1 MPKFYIKMNYVVAY
15 STEFVLDTEDTLVL
29 ELKAS
34 EMAEDVLHSMD
45 SDVLEKT
52 LGWNISNYE
61 SPIVHHIE
69 EVKSVHGKVLMNNNA
84 LFVAE
89 FNKTKKEIYG

>member
-15 STEFVLDTEDTLVL
+15 STEFVLDTED
-29 ELKAS
+29 S

-69 EVKSVHGKVLMNNNA
+69 EVQSVNGKVLMNNNP

-89 FNKTKKEIYG
+89 FNKTKNEIYSD

>member
-15 STEFVLDTEDTLVL
+15 STEFVLETED
-29 ELKAS
+29 A

-69 EVKSVHGKVLMNNNA
+69 EVQSVNGKVLMNNNP

-89 FNKTKKEIYG
+89 FNKTKNEIYSD

>member
-15 STEFVLDTEDTLVL
+15 STEFVLETEDT
-29 ELKAS
+29 

-52 LGWNISNYE
+52 LSWTISNYE

-69 EVKSVHGKVLMNNNA
+69 EVQSVNGKVLMNNNP

>member
-15 STEFVLDTEDTLVL
+15 STEFVLETEDT
-29 ELKAS
+29 

-52 LGWNISNYE
+52 LSWNISNYE

-69 EVKSVHGKVLMNNNA
+69 EVQSVNGKVLMNNNP

-89 FNKTKKEIYG
+89 FNKTKNEIYSD

>member
-15 STEFVLDTEDTLVL
+15 STEFILETED
-29 ELKAS
+29 S
-34 EMAEDVLHSMD
+34 EMAEDVLHGMD

-52 LGWNISNYE
+52 MGWTISDYE

-69 EVKSVHGKVLMNNNA
+69 EVKSVNGKVLMNDNPI
-84 LFVAE
+84 FME
-89 FNKTKKEIYG
+89 QFNKTKNEIYGD

>member
-15 STEFVLDTEDTLVL
+15 STEFILETEDT
-29 ELKAS
+29 

-69 EVKSVHGKVLMNNNA
+69 EVKSVNGKPLMNNNP

>member
-1 MPKFYIKMNYVVAY
+1 MPKFYIKMNYVVSY
-15 STEFVLDTEDTLVL
+15 STEFVLDTEDT
-29 ELKAS
+29 

-45 SDVLEKT
+45 SDILEKT

-69 EVKSVHGKVLMNNNA
+69 EVQSVNGKVLMNNNP

-89 FNKTKKEIYG
+89 FNKTKNEIYSD

>member
-15 STEFVLDTEDTLVL
+15 STEFVLETEDT
-29 ELKAS
+29 

-69 EVKSVHGKVLMNNNA
+69 EVKSVNGKVLMNNNP

>member
-15 STEFVLDTEDTLVL
+15 STEFVLDTEDT
-29 ELKAS
+29 

-45 SDVLEKT
+45 SDILEKT
-52 LGWNISNYE
+52 LSWTISNYE

-69 EVKSVHGKVLMNNNA
+69 EVQSVNGKVLMNNNP

-89 FNKTKKEIYG
+89 FNKTKDEIYSD

>member
-1 MPKFYIKMNYVVAY
+1 MPKFYIKMNYVVSY
-15 STEFVLDTEDTLVL
+15 STEFVLETEDT
-29 ELKAS
+29 

-69 EVKSVHGKVLMNNNA
+69 EVQSVNGKVLMNNNP

-89 FNKTKKEIYG
+89 FNKTKNEIYSD

>member
-15 STEFVLDTEDTLVL
+15 STEFVLETED
-29 ELKAS
+29 S

-69 EVKSVHGKVLMNNNA
+69 EVQSVNGKVLMNNNP

-89 FNKTKKEIYG
+89 FNKTKNEIYSD

>member
-15 STEFVLDTEDTLVL
+15 STEFVLETEDT
-29 ELKAS
+29 

-69 EVKSVHGKVLMNNNA
+69 EVQSVNGKVLMNNNP

-89 FNKTKKEIYG
+89 FNKTKNEIYSD

>member
-1 MPKFYIKMNYVVAY
+1 MPKFYIKMNYVVSY
-15 STEFVLDTEDTLVL
+15 STEFVLDTED
-29 ELKAS
+29 S

-69 EVKSVHGKVLMNNNA
+69 EVQSVNGKVLMNNNP

>member
-1 MPKFYIKMNYVVAY
+1 MPKFYIKMNYVVSY
-15 STEFVLDTEDTLVL
+15 STEFVLETED
-29 ELKAS
+29 A

-69 EVKSVHGKVLMNNNA
+69 EIQSVNGKALMNNNP

-89 FNKTKKEIYG
+89 FNKTKNEIYSD

>member
-15 STEFVLDTEDTLVL
+15 STEFVLETEDT
-29 ELKAS
+29 

-52 LGWNISNYE
+52 LSWNISNYE

-69 EVKSVHGKVLMNNNA
+69 EVQSVNGKVLMNNNP

-89 FNKTKKEIYG
+89 FNKTKNEIYGDW

>member
-15 STEFVLDTEDTLVL
+15 STEFVLETEDT
-29 ELKAS
+29 

-45 SDVLEKT
+45 SDILEKT
-52 LGWNISNYE
+52 LSWTISNYE

-69 EVKSVHGKVLMNNNA
+69 EVKSVNGKVLMNNNP

>member
-1 MPKFYIKMNYVVAY
+1 MPKFYIKMNYVVSY
-15 STEFVLDTEDTLVL
+15 STEFVLETED
-29 ELKAS
+29 S

-69 EVKSVHGKVLMNNNA
+69 EVKSVNGKVLMNNNP

-89 FNKTKKEIYG
+89 FNKTKDEIYSD

>member
-15 STEFVLDTEDTLVL
+15 STEFVLETEDT
-29 ELKAS
+29 

-45 SDVLEKT
+45 SDILEKT

-69 EVKSVHGKVLMNNNA
+69 EVQSVNGKVLMNNNP

-89 FNKTKKEIYG
+89 FNKTKNEIYSD

>member
-15 STEFVLDTEDTLVL
+15 STEFVLETEDT
-29 ELKAS
+29 

-45 SDVLEKT
+45 SDILEKT
-52 LGWNISNYE
+52 LSWTISNYE

-69 EVKSVHGKVLMNNNA
+69 EVQSVNGKVLMNNNS